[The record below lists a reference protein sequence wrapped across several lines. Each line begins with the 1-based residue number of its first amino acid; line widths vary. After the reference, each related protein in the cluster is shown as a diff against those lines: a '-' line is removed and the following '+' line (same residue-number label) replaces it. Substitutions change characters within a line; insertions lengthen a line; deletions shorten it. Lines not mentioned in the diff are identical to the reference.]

1 MIKLNIPPLLEQIRD
16 NMLDK
21 NNNAH
26 VRYNY
31 SLTMANIKDFC
42 DRALDEY
49 NNQDRQQTK
58 KGRQLNSLQTKG
70 N

>member
-1 MIKLNIPPLLEQIRD
+1 MTRLNVPPLLEQIRD

-21 NNNAH
+21 SQNAH

-31 SLTMANIKDFC
+31 SLTMSNIRDFC

-49 NNQDRQQTK
+49 NKQTK
-58 KGRQLNSLQTKG
+58 KKGR
-70 N
+70 

>member
-1 MIKLNIPPLLEQIRD
+1 MTRLNVPPLLEQIRD

-21 NNNAH
+21 SQNAH

-31 SLTMANIKDFC
+31 SLTMSNIRDFC

-49 NNQDRQQTK
+49 NKQTNK
-58 KGRQLNSLQTKG
+58 KGR
-70 N
+70 